1 MAALGVACRFRMT
14 TRFAGA
20 EAFGLGHFPVC
31 RISEFSGPDLNPN
44 GVPPAPSNL
53 ARSGEQAKMLP
64 ILAATFVAYKGR
76 KRLTLETRE
85 FESPY
90 CVKIETGSGHS
101 ATIQIAVLTP
111 KQLEVFL
118 QTEFKRLA
126 QEAGVKG
133 ARIHVERAVAADYDQ
148 VLREV
153 SACLQSATKRAA

>member
-1 MAALGVACRFRMT
+1 
-14 TRFAGA
+14 
-20 EAFGLGHFPVC
+20 
-31 RISEFSGPDLNPN
+31 
-44 GVPPAPSNL
+44 
-53 ARSGEQAKMLP
+53 LP
-64 ILAATFVAYKGR
+64 TTFVAKKGR
-76 KRLTLETRE
+76 KRLTLETQQ

-101 ATIQIAVLTP
+101 ATIQVAFLTP

-133 ARIHVERAVAADYDQ
+133 ARIHVERAVAADYEQ

-153 SACLQSATKRAA
+153 SACLRSATKRAA